1 MKRRVAP
8 LFSRL
13 QGNESW
19 GRVEIRDDD
28 DDDELRVAEKLL
40 PLLSHLSLLLTTTLQ
55 EKNTT
60 RPDMKR
66 GTPQSVTGL
75 LQTPGL

>member
-19 GRVEIRDDD
+19 GRVEIRD

-66 GTPQSVTGL
+66 GTPQSVTGGL
-75 LQTPGL
+75 LRTPGL

>member
-28 DDDELRVAEKLL
+28 DKLRVAEKLL